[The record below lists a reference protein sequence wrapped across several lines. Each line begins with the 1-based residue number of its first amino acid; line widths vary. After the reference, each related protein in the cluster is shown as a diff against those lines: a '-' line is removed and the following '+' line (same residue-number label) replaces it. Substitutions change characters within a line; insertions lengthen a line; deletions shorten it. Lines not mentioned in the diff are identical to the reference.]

1 MSELRDT
8 MLLDLSQPIAEI
20 EQLEKRFDNLFRPR
34 TAPIS
39 FPAAPQQPSSPTAP
53 RQDRRELDQQLERLT
68 NRLRVVQG
76 ELQRLGDEA
85 TPKQLEVL
93 ERRLARLTTQAELLA
108 PGLDQGG
115 KAAAK
120 LSGIFTGLL
129 RASADV
135 QEGLARVGAADG
147 IKNGTQEVD
156 AQIKS
161 LAKSVS
167 TVRGLWQTQ
176 ILTDEQAGQSAL
188 HLRDR
193 LLKLAASEDAT
204 ADSVLKATQA
214 AAAAQRVLDASNGQQ
229 TKGGFAYS
237 ASLGILDA
245 LGRVGG
251 PVGAAA
257 FTVGSMA
264 NSGLLGGLL
273 AGKPKVGKGAQDIGD
288 QVISSLKNRLEIRSP
303 SRVTMKIGED
313 IAAGLTLG
321 MKSGMGDVAKTSFN
335 MGNTAVGGVA
345 AGSAGGNKIGNKIGG
360 AAGAFGVASSEA
372 ANGAAQFGKWALSA
386 EQVAFVAGAATT
398 AVVALGAAFAH
409 SVTQA
414 SAFEDQMANIRA
426 QTQPTA
432 EELVQLKDA
441 AMNIGTDIAVGPTEG
456 AKAMLELNKAGLTA
470 EQTIKGGLLGALNLA
485 GAAGISAGEGANIAV
500 GAMTAFNLA
509 SEKLPDVADTFA
521 NFANKTTLGATDLQQ
536 AIAAVGPV
544 ALSAGLQLND
554 FAGYMATLAQGGF
567 KNMSDAG
574 TSLKT
579 MLLSLKA
586 PSDTAKKAFK
596 DLHFDA
602 YNAAGQFKE
611 LPQILDE
618 MRSKLKGLTEEKQ
631 NKYLKDIFGTDG
643 IRAAEILLNRTP
655 EAIQKNIAAMGLQ
668 GEAARVAKE
677 RFESLA
683 GQGRILKAEWEKFS
697 ANIGLI
703 FVPALTAVVKGARA
717 VVEGG
722 NAVFNGAKKIKE
734 FMPEVATALYGVG
747 LAYVYVRREAVA
759 TAAMNI
765 WANMPTMLAAVRV
778 GVLGIGSAIKTSVI
792 PAIVSATQASLAF
805 LAANPYLL
813 LIAGA
818 TALALSIQK
827 LYGDINNTYEQIDA
841 ANNASFEKT
850 MARVQ
855 ALRKEGGEYNNTQAA
870 YLIALER
877 LKQAQE
883 GTTTTN
889 ALGIR
894 KTVVDDK
901 EVEAAQAKVLAL
913 REEITRLNTERA
925 RRPAAGQPVGDI
937 DPEKLKKQ
945 TDALK
950 ELRSSL
956 SDKAFELRIS
966 GMSEL
971 GQQIA
976 KLGKDFLDL
985 RLKIKAAFDFDNTN
999 PELLKAL
1006 GELDAAQQQQQSALL
1021 KKGLDDQLK
1030 LRQDHEKAVRAA
1042 EAAAAGDS
1050 LAQRRNELNQQ
1061 IADLK
1066 ATYSKE
1072 ISEALQNGQNKSIA
1086 SADRQK
1092 FIAEAGR
1099 LQQLQNREVL
1109 ALERQR
1115 DQELERMAQERLAKT
1130 QAAQRELLSA
1140 QAKTMS
1146 ASISLIEQQ
1155 RDRELQMAGDVP
1167 EAKLA
1172 IERRYGPQL
1181 AAVRAEQQA
1190 ISGAAERS
1198 ALQASYE
1205 QQMRDAKTAGSQ
1217 RGALE
1222 QAARATYLEGL
1233 RELELRQKAETD
1245 RQLLEQEDRIQK
1257 ERLAIYK
1264 KALDER
1270 LAHLKEATGQE
1281 IAQLEKTLALERAR
1295 AVALGEG
1302 DKVAAIDEGLKKIK
1316 DIKFENIST
1325 LKEKLKDGLQS
1336 LGELRTKLADLNPN
1350 KDPRQEAL
1358 SKAANPYNSL
1368 IADAKKQQQALQEA
1382 YAKLTP
1388 DQQRD
1393 QGGAYLRQQRQLSA
1407 LLLDVGRQR
1416 NVALQVADAEFNRKR
1431 ENEAQQSALK
1441 LAKTEYDRTRD
1452 SGAYLLALDQ
1462 DKAFWQARL
1471 KLAKEGSQQQ
1481 QEAEQRL
1488 SENEGVR
1495 KAVLESDK
1503 QLIEQRRQM
1512 SRDELQ
1518 SALDLART
1526 DADRAR
1532 ARAQLLQVDRDRLAA
1547 LPAEIAA
1554 SEKTVGNEDKTNALK
1569 REQLALRK
1577 SLLQAADE
1585 EVQRSDELLSSQ
1597 LKLQVAQHALVA
1609 ARAVTN
1615 AQVVSAK
1622 QQSIADTQA
1631 EADQIARLLDTAE
1644 QRGLTALQIDDKK
1657 VELLGKQ
1664 TSIYQQQVALHDYL
1678 KSLGQES
1685 LALLESQ
1692 IKLQN
1697 TLTGG
1702 INDPEQAKQSE
1713 IESVRRQLAL
1723 NAANIQNAKN
1733 QEEVNQLQIERNGLL
1748 ADEIVKQRE
1757 LAALSLQRRQSEVAL
1772 QEARGK
1778 LNLQLNGMANDAVS
1792 MARADLDISRN
1803 KFQLTQSEL
1812 KLAQQ
1817 RGAGITEINGL
1828 LARQAEEQ
1836 AEILKNV
1843 QKLAEAEKSRIEL
1856 AEQLAQAHI
1865 RVMRAIRGQGTDS
1878 GEISQ
1883 RLELNL
1889 EQRIDA
1895 FNDSVEKSLGKIREA
1910 QKNIAK
1916 IARDK
1921 ATFEANHP
1929 NFNYLNQWNEDTYS
1943 LVLSIR
1949 QDNRIFQEKLSLAV
1963 GELGKQVSEELR
1975 TKIRSNLAEQRQ
1987 AEAQHIGTI
1996 VLPALQK
2003 ELDARSAL
2011 ADATIKYGEA
2021 VVEFNRVPFNTDNA
2035 ERLKS
2040 STEAL
2045 TSALE
2050 AHKASLKGLADGY
2063 RNAVTEMDGVRDAS
2077 ERLKK
2082 AAYQGNDPFQ
2092 SAKELDRLTAIAARR
2107 DAAQARLREAIGSND
2122 VARIKRATL
2131 DLAQQQERYNA
2142 QADKLEKNGV
2152 GITRDDNAA
2161 TRQLSDQ
2168 VDALGIQYDRDS
2180 INLDKRAEQLD
2191 REAETVTAFGSY
2203 VNEFQETVNRL
2214 VEQRGDR
2221 YVDGNWIKSADV
2233 EKYLDGLKIV
2243 NSQASVAYAAPNTQG
2258 ATSQAVTAAAVQAA
2272 INASV
2277 NSAKQEAVKSPTA
2290 VSGGQTSTITN
2301 VFNFSIPVT
2310 VDGAPVPTP
2319 QEFRAIAQEVFQQ
2332 GVGSAVRN
2340 KDWLGGHC
2348 DK

>member
-120 LSGIFTGLL
+120 LSGILTGLV

-414 SAFEDQMANIRA
+414 SAFEDQMANISA

-470 EQTIKGGLLGALNLA
+470 EQTIKGGLIGALNLA

-521 NFANKTTLGATDLQQ
+521 NFANKTTLGAADLQQ

-544 ALSAGLQLND
+544 ALSAGLTLND

-618 MRSKLKGLTEEKQ
+618 MRGKLKGLTEEKQ

-677 RFESLA
+677 RLESLA
-683 GQGRILKAEWEKFS
+683 GQGKILKAEWEKFS

-722 NAVFNGAKKIKE
+722 NAVLNGAKKIKD
-734 FMPEVATALYGVG
+734 FMPEVATALFGVG
-747 LAYVYVRREAVA
+747 LAYVYVRREAIA
-759 TAAMNI
+759 TATKVAAVNL
-765 WANMPTMLAAVRV
+765 WQNMPTMLAAVRTGWIAAATAV
-778 GVLGIGSAIKTSVI
+778 KTTYI
-792 PAIVSATQASLAF
+792 PAIISAAQASMAF
-805 LAANPYLL
+805 LAANPWLL
-813 LIAGA
+813 VIAGV
-818 TALALSIQK
+818 TAASVAIQV
-827 LYGDINNTYEQIDA
+827 LYKDINNTYDQIDA

-913 REEITRLNTERA
+913 RQEITRLNTERG

-945 TDALK
+945 TEALK
-950 ELRSSL
+950 ELRSTL

-1181 AAVRAEQQA
+1181 AKVRAEQQA

-1554 SEKTVGNEDKTNALK
+1554 SEKTVGSEDKTNALK
-1569 REQLALRK
+1569 REQLTLRK

-1597 LKLQVAQHALVA
+1597 LKLTAALHARNAAMAQS
-1609 ARAVTN
+1609 N
-1615 AQVVSAK
+1615 ADV
-1622 QQSIADTQA
+1622 IA
-1631 EADQIARLLDTAE
+1631 
-1644 QRGLTALQIDDKK
+1644 
-1657 VELLGKQ
+1657 GKQ
-1664 TSIYQQQVALHDYL
+1664 SAIQDSLNELGRLNAEIAQAGARGYGAAKVNDLMTQQAQQQAGIYQQRRDLAQYLIGVDRDAFELNEAAL
-1678 KSLGQES
+1678 
-1685 LALLESQ
+1685 
-1692 IKLQN
+1692 KLDQQRRRV
-1697 TLTGG
+1697 GADAFG
-1702 INDPEQAKQSE
+1702 DKIAS
-1713 IESVRRQLAL
+1713 IEATQRELSYTERQLAYADQHL
-1723 NAANIQNAKN
+1723 LTEK
-1733 QEEVNQLQIERNGLL
+1733 ERGDLQLKRLGLL
-1748 ADEIVKQRE
+1748 ADEVRQVQELNDARQQAAESAANNLKPHLEDARKAVFGESEAAVKE
-1757 LAALSLQRRQSEVAL
+1757 LEASAQKAAKTVATLQKQLQRQRKQSDSVAAFETQRNL
-1772 QEARGK
+1772 TMQE
-1778 LNLQLNGMANDAVS
+1778 
-1792 MARADLDISRN
+1792 
-1803 KFQLTQSEL
+1803 
-1812 KLAQQ
+1812 
-1817 RGAGITEINGL
+1817 GL
-1828 LARQAEEQ
+1828 LAEAQLKLNEARRAAAVLNHELVQAEQELYNQ
-1836 AEILKNV
+1836 IFAQTEGARSLNTASLNLTRSREA
-1843 QKLAEAEKSRIEL
+1843 LAA
-1856 AEQLAQAHI
+1856 AEQEYWAAN
-1865 RVMRAIRGQGTDS
+1865 RG
-1878 GEISQ
+1878 
-1883 RLELNL
+1883 
-1889 EQRIDA
+1889 
-1895 FNDSVEKSLGKIREA
+1895 
-1910 QKNIAK
+1910 
-1916 IARDK
+1916 
-1921 ATFEANHP
+1921 
-1929 NFNYLNQWNEDTYS
+1929 
-1943 LVLSIR
+1943 
-1949 QDNRIFQEKLSLAV
+1949 DN
-1963 GELGKQVSEELR
+1963 
-1975 TKIRSNLAEQRQ
+1975 
-1987 AEAQHIGTI
+1987 
-1996 VLPALQK
+1996 P
-2003 ELDARSAL
+2003 
-2011 ADATIKYGEA
+2011 
-2021 VVEFNRVPFNTDNA
+2021 
-2035 ERLKS
+2035 ERLKAA
-2040 STEAL
+2040 TEGLTKAL
-2045 TSALE
+2045 SDE
-2050 AHKASLKGLADGY
+2050 RG
-2063 RNAVTEMDGVRDAS
+2063 AVKTLVGEFEKLTGNMDGVRDATDKLKS
-2077 ERLKK
+2077 AVYGDKKNQPFNVNREIDQFFAIEKRRNVAMQGLQQALDSGDQEAIRKATETLAAQEQRYRDQQKLLSDKGIGVSLSNTKQVEDLLSQLGGLGVEYDKEAAKLLERKNLAEQEQALFETQVQEWKRREEAEGGLLAERARIADQEMR
-2082 AAYQGNDPFQ
+2082 AAREWVATG
-2092 SAKELDRLTAIAARR
+2092 KELQSTMNRMTSAF
-2107 DAAQARLREAIGSND
+2107 DAAGNYLIR
-2122 VARIKRATL
+2122 
-2131 DLAQQQERYNA
+2131 
-2142 QADKLEKNGV
+2142 
-2152 GITRDDNAA
+2152 
-2161 TRQLSDQ
+2161 
-2168 VDALGIQYDRDS
+2168 
-2180 INLDKRAEQLD
+2180 
-2191 REAETVTAFGSY
+2191 TV
-2203 VNEFQETVNRL
+2203 
-2214 VEQRGDR
+2214 
-2221 YVDGNWIKSADV
+2221 
-2233 EKYLDGLKIV
+2233 
-2243 NSQASVAYAAPNTQG
+2243 AAP
-2258 ATSQAVTAAAVQAA
+2258 AAAAPPPPSSNFTPA
-2272 INASV
+2272 
-2277 NSAKQEAVKSPTA
+2277 
-2290 VSGGQTSTITN
+2290 GTSN
-2301 VFNFSIPVT
+2301 VTFNFSIPVT

>member
-39 FPAAPQQPSSPTAP
+39 LPTAPQQPSSPTAP

-120 LSGIFTGLL
+120 LSGILTGLV

-135 QEGLARVGAADG
+135 QEGLARVGEADG
-147 IKNGTQEVD
+147 VRNGTQAVD

-414 SAFEDQMANIRA
+414 SAFEDQMANISA

-521 NFANKTTLGATDLQQ
+521 NFANKTTLGAADLQQ

-544 ALSAGLQLND
+544 ALSAGLTLND

-596 DLHFDA
+596 DLQFDA

-618 MRSKLKGLTEEKQ
+618 MRGKLKGLTEEKQ

-677 RFESLA
+677 RLESLA
-683 GQGRILKAEWEKFS
+683 GQGKILKAEWEKFS

-722 NAVFNGAKKIKE
+722 NAVLNGAKKIKD
-734 FMPEVATALYGVG
+734 FMPEVATALFGVG
-747 LAYVYVRREAVA
+747 LAYVYVRREAIA
-759 TAAMNI
+759 TATKVAAVNL
-765 WANMPTMLAAVRV
+765 WQNMPTMLAAVRTGWIAAATAV
-778 GVLGIGSAIKTSVI
+778 KTTYI
-792 PAIVSATQASLAF
+792 PAIISAAQASMAF
-805 LAANPYLL
+805 LAANPWLL
-813 LIAGA
+813 VIAGV
-818 TALALSIQK
+818 TAASVAIQV
-827 LYGDINNTYEQIDA
+827 LYKDINNTYDQMDA

-913 REEITRLNTERA
+913 RQEITRLNTERG

-945 TDALK
+945 TEALK
-950 ELRSSL
+950 ELRSTL

-971 GQQIA
+971 GQQIE

-1155 RDRELQMAGDVP
+1155 RDRELQLAGDVP

-1388 DQQRD
+1388 DQQRTP
-1393 QGGAYLRQQRQLSA
+1393 QGLEYLQQQREFASYVLG
-1407 LLLDVGRQR
+1407 VHKQR

-1585 EVQRSDELLSSQ
+1585 EVQRSDELLASQ
-1597 LKLQVAQHALVA
+1597 LKLTAALHARNAAMAQSNADVVAGKRSAIQDSLSELDQIKNQIAEAGKRGYGVAQINELASQM
-1609 ARAVTN
+1609 
-1615 AQVVSAK
+1615 AQK
-1622 QQSIADTQA
+1622 
-1631 EADQIARLLDTAE
+1631 EA
-1644 QRGLTALQIDDKK
+1644 
-1657 VELLGKQ
+1657 
-1664 TSIYQQQVALHDYL
+1664 SIYQQRRDLEQYLIGVERDAFELNEAGLKLDQQRRRVGADAFGDKVA
-1678 KSLGQES
+1678 
-1685 LALLESQ
+1685 
-1692 IKLQN
+1692 
-1697 TLTGG
+1697 G
-1702 INDPEQAKQSE
+1702 IEAT
-1713 IESVRRQLAL
+1713 
-1723 NAANIQNAKN
+1723 
-1733 QEEVNQLQIERNGLL
+1733 
-1748 ADEIVKQRE
+1748 QRE
-1757 LAALSLQRRQSEVAL
+1757 LAYVERQLAFANQHLLTEKERGDLQLKRLGLMADEVRQVQELNDARQQAAEAAANALKPQLEEARKAVFGDNTAAL
-1772 QEARGK
+1772 QELEASAHRAEVAVIALQKQLQNRTG
-1778 LNLQLNGMANDAVS
+1778 LEAFDTQRNLAMKEG
-1792 MARADLDISRN
+1792 
-1803 KFQLTQSEL
+1803 E
-1812 KLAQQ
+1812 
-1817 RGAGITEINGL
+1817 
-1828 LARQAEEQ
+1828 
-1836 AEILKNV
+1836 
-1843 QKLAEAEKSRIEL
+1843 LAEAQLKLNEARRAAAVLNHELVQAEQEL
-1856 AEQLAQAHI
+1856 ANQIFAQTEGA
-1865 RVMRAIRGQGTDS
+1865 RSLNTAS
-1878 GEISQ
+1878 
-1883 RLELNL
+1883 LNL
-1889 EQRIDA
+1889 TR
-1895 FNDSVEKSLGKIREA
+1895 SREA
-1910 QKNIAK
+1910 
-1916 IARDK
+1916 
-1921 ATFEANHP
+1921 
-1929 NFNYLNQWNEDTYS
+1929 
-1943 LVLSIR
+1943 
-1949 QDNRIFQEKLSLAV
+1949 LAA
-1963 GELGKQVSEELR
+1963 
-1975 TKIRSNLAEQRQ
+1975 AEQEYW
-1987 AEAQHIGTI
+1987 AA
-1996 VLPALQK
+1996 
-2003 ELDARSAL
+2003 
-2011 ADATIKYGEA
+2011 
-2021 VVEFNRVPFNTDNA
+2021 NRGDNP
-2035 ERLKS
+2035 ERLKAA
-2040 STEAL
+2040 TEGLTKAL
-2045 TSALE
+2045 SDE
-2050 AHKASLKGLADGY
+2050 RG
-2063 RNAVTEMDGVRDAS
+2063 AVKTLVGEFEKLTGNMDGVRDATDKLKS
-2077 ERLKK
+2077 AVYGDKKNQPFNVNREIDQFFAIEKRRNVAMQGLQQALDSGDQDAIRKATETLAAQEQRYRDQQKLLSDKGIGVSLSNTKQVEDLLSQLGGLGVEYDKEAAKLLERKNLAEQEQALFETQVQEWKRREEAEGGLLAERARIADQEMR
-2082 AAYQGNDPFQ
+2082 AAREWVATG
-2092 SAKELDRLTAIAARR
+2092 KELQSTMNRMTSAF
-2107 DAAQARLREAIGSND
+2107 DAAGNYLIR
-2122 VARIKRATL
+2122 
-2131 DLAQQQERYNA
+2131 
-2142 QADKLEKNGV
+2142 
-2152 GITRDDNAA
+2152 
-2161 TRQLSDQ
+2161 
-2168 VDALGIQYDRDS
+2168 
-2180 INLDKRAEQLD
+2180 
-2191 REAETVTAFGSY
+2191 TV
-2203 VNEFQETVNRL
+2203 
-2214 VEQRGDR
+2214 
-2221 YVDGNWIKSADV
+2221 
-2233 EKYLDGLKIV
+2233 
-2243 NSQASVAYAAPNTQG
+2243 AAP
-2258 ATSQAVTAAAVQAA
+2258 AAAAPPPPSSNFTPA
-2272 INASV
+2272 
-2277 NSAKQEAVKSPTA
+2277 
-2290 VSGGQTSTITN
+2290 GTSN
-2301 VFNFSIPVT
+2301 VTFNFSIPVT